1 MCDRALTKRS
11 SIHDGVENS
20 LEECVLAPLLGCFR
34 LCLLH
39 LRQHNTHFWHNRC
52 KQMHLLLFES
62 LVIHH
67 LWAMCGVTSS
77 LVTYVPLEHSD
88 KHVPAWPLGQAL
100 QGPAD
105 KAAWMTLAP
114 REEPAFRAMPPF

>member
-1 MCDRALTKRS
+1 
-11 SIHDGVENS
+11 
-20 LEECVLAPLLGCFR
+20 
-34 LCLLH
+34 
-39 LRQHNTHFWHNRC
+39 
-52 KQMHLLLFES
+52 MHLLLFES

-67 LWAMCGVTSS
+67 LWAMCRVTSS

-114 REEPAFRAMPPF
+114 REDASFPGNAAILNSDICCDATL